1 MTMTAETAAAQIR
14 RAYDLA
20 GGRDWV
26 AIVRLAEFVDLT
38 PDQMAA
44 GVVHL
49 ARTDQQVT
57 IAPESNQKTITPMG
71 HLYAVRYGAQANH
84 LIRWD

>member
-14 RAYDLA
+14 RAYNLA

-38 PDQMAA
+38 PAQMSA
-44 GVVHL
+44 GVLHL
-49 ARTDQQVT
+49 LATDKRMDVN
-57 IAPESNQKTITPMG
+57 PESNQKTITPMG